1 MEKDNAIILAA
12 SLASS
17 AIILTTALIL
27 AIRFH
32 YRPLRQVE
40 VPNATPTIIINQ
52 QINPTPNNNDILLQP
67 QMTIHA
73 PVP

>member
-12 SLASS
+12 SLATPTTF
-17 AIILTTALIL
+17 LTAALII

-40 VPNATPTIIINQ
+40 VPNAAPTIIINQ
-52 QINPTPNNNDILLQP
+52 QINPAPNDIPLQP
-67 QMTIHA
+67 
-73 PVP
+73 

>member
-1 MEKDNAIILAA
+1 MEKDNTIILAA
-12 SLASS
+12 SLAPSI
-17 AIILTTALIL
+17 AFLTTALIF

-40 VPNATPTIIINQ
+40 VPPATPTIIIIQ

-67 QMTIHA
+67 
-73 PVP
+73 